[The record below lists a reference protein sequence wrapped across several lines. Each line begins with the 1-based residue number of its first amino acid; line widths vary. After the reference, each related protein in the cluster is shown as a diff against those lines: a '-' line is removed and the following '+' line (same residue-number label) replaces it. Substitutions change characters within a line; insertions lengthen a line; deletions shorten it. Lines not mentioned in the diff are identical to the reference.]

1 MCTRARASSWFC
13 GEWGGLAAGGYEE
26 REGGRDGGVGVLTQ
40 ARREVRSERISAICI
55 SLGCGLRRASG
66 EERVGVNVLIEGSF
80 GRDLPRIGASTLL
93 NVLQMPGIA
102 DATVYES
109 SFASVGYITSPYIL

>member
-1 MCTRARASSWFC
+1 M
-13 GEWGGLAAGGYEE
+13 
-26 REGGRDGGVGVLTQ
+26 LTQ

-55 SLGCGLRRASG
+55 SLGCGLRRALG

-80 GRDLPRIGASTLL
+80 GRDLVTEDWCKHP
-93 NVLQMPGIA
+93 VECLQMPGIA

>member
-1 MCTRARASSWFC
+1 M
-13 GEWGGLAAGGYEE
+13 
-26 REGGRDGGVGVLTQ
+26 LTQ

-80 GRDLPRIGASTLL
+80 GRDLTTEDWVQAPLL
-93 NVLQMPGIA
+93 NVYKCRALQM
-102 DATVYES
+102 ATVYES